1 MGSNVIKN
9 DKPEKISIPE
19 GFKKSVV
26 GLIPK
31 DWEVKKF
38 KDITDILRCGI
49 ASTPSYVEKGVPFL
63 SSQNVKENK
72 IILDKY
78 NYVSE
83 EFHKQLT
90 KKNKPLKGD
99 ILYTRVGASFGKAA
113 IVEFDWEF
121 SIYVSLTLIRM
132 KKGYNNYFYSY
143 LLNSDRYVYN
153 ARKTVFQGGGVQN
166 LNVKEVEKFEMV
178 VPPLREQEKI
188 AEILSTWDKAIELK
202 EKLIEQKKQQK
213 KGLMQKL
220 LTGKVRLPDCSGEV
234 KTSRLKGLVKEIKR
248 RNKDNSVSRV
258 LSVTNSQGF
267 INQSDQFGRQVASE
281 DLSTYKIIRKGQFA
295 YNPSR
300 VNVGSI
306 DLLTQF
312 NEGILSPMYVIFETD
327 NARLL
332 SSYLYHFLK
341 SNLFLNQMV
350 NLLQGSVRQSLSFDG
365 LEQIKLF
372 IPTDINEQKKIAQ
385 ILSLIDKEI
394 FLLEKELKELNN
406 QKKGL
411 MQLLLTGKV
420 RVQV

>member
-1 MGSNVIKN
+1 MNTNGRV
-9 DKPEKISIPE
+9 
-19 GFKKSVV
+19 KSVLNQKNEYKNTV
-26 GLIPK
+26 FGFLPK
-31 DWEVKKF
+31 DWEIVKL
-38 KDITDILRCGI
+38 KDISIRKGTYGIGAAAVEYNENLPRYLRITDIDDQGRIINDDPKCVDDPDSVNYILQKNDLVFARTGNTTGKTYLYKKEDGVLVYAGFLIKFSINPIKADSRFVKYFTETNYYWQWVGIMSMRSGQPGINENEYGKLTLPLPPLPEQQKI
-49 ASTPSYVEKGVPFL
+49 AS
-63 SSQNVKENK
+63 
-72 IILDKY
+72 
-78 NYVSE
+78 
-83 EFHKQLT
+83 
-90 KKNKPLKGD
+90 
-99 ILYTRVGASFGKAA
+99 
-113 IVEFDWEF
+113 
-121 SIYVSLTLIRM
+121 
-132 KKGYNNYFYSY
+132 
-143 LLNSDRYVYN
+143 
-153 ARKTVFQGGGVQN
+153 
-166 LNVKEVEKFEMV
+166 
-178 VPPLREQEKI
+178 
-188 AEILSTWDKAIELK
+188 ILSTWDKAIELK
-202 EKLIEQKKQQK
+202 EKLIEQKKEQK

-406 QKKGL
+406 QKKGF